1 MPLYS
6 YKAKKGPTDLVE
18 GMIEAESPQEIVT
31 KLSHQGLFPVHVEL
45 IGEVK
50 DKKTITVSSWFS
62 KISVR
67 DLNVF
72 TYQLSALIKS
82 GLPLLSALYIITEQ
96 TDNKYLRN
104 VIADIAQ
111 NVKRGDMLS
120 SAMSRYPKIFP
131 LLYTAMIKSGE
142 DSGALDIILR
152 RLAEHRERV
161 EEIKSRIRAALAYP
175 IFVVFVG
182 LATIIFLM
190 LQVIPQITSVFTTLN
205 AELPLPTRILIATSN
220 ILSGY
225 WYLFLGGIVVI
236 LLATRGIT
244 FIEKKALDRLK
255 LSLPIIGK
263 FIRKTE
269 SANLASSLSLL
280 ISNGIPILGAL
291 EIVIPTLSNEVIK
304 DALKKITSEIR
315 LGGSMSRGLQNS
327 PYFFSFMNNMIR
339 VGEESG
345 RLDEVL
351 TEVSSFYEREISEN
365 IKIALSLLEPALIL
379 VMGLIVG
386 FIVLS
391 MLLPIFQI
399 NVVAQ

>member
-6 YKAKKGPTDLVE
+6 YKAKKGPKDLVE
-18 GMIEAESPQEIVT
+18 GTIEAESPQEIVT
-31 KLSHQGLFPVHVEL
+31 KLSQQGLFPVHIEL
-45 IGEVK
+45 VGEIK

-72 TYQLSALIKS
+72 TYQLSSLIKS

-96 TDNKYLRN
+96 TDNKYLKN
-104 VIADIAQ
+104 IIADIAQ

-120 SAMSRYPKIFP
+120 TAMGRYPKVFP

-152 RLAEHRERV
+152 RLAEHREKV
-161 EEIKSRIRAALAYP
+161 EEIKSRIRSALAYP
-175 IFVVFVG
+175 IFVIFVG
-182 LATIIFLM
+182 LASIVFLM
-190 LQVIPQITSVFTTLN
+190 IQVIPQISGVFKTIN
-205 AELPLPTRILIATSN
+205 VPLPLPTRILMATSN
-220 ILSGY
+220 TISGY
-225 WYLFLGGIVVI
+225 WYLFVGGIIV
-236 LLATRGIT
+236 LLLMTRGIT

-255 LSLPIIGK
+255 LSLPFIGK
-263 FIRKTE
+263 FIRKNE

-304 DALKKITSEIR
+304 DALKKITNDIK
-315 LGGSMSRGLQNS
+315 LGGSMSKGLQNS
-327 PYFFSFMNNMIR
+327 PYFFPFMNNMIR
-339 VGEESG
+339 VGEEGG

-351 TEVSSFYEREISEN
+351 TEVASFYEREISEN
-365 IKIALSLLEPALIL
+365 IKVALSLLEPALIL
-379 VMGLIVG
+379 IMGLVVG

-391 MLLPIFQI
+391 MLLPIFEI
-399 NVVAQ
+399 NVMAQ